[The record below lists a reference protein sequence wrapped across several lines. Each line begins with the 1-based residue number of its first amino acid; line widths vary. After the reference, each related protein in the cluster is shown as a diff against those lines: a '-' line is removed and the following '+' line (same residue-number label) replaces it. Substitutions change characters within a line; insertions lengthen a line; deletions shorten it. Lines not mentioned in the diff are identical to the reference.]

1 MQGSGPTT
9 LDLPLGTGLQLVLQG
24 PPRLEVVRRLAPP
37 LVVVARP
44 LVEVEA
50 ASARPHVPV
59 LQVRGLAPPL
69 QQRTPLVPLGAALP
83 AAAILRVWEPR
94 YRDLQFEQGSTQQ
107 AHGVEAETVLLER
120 PALQDGQDLRAL

>member
-9 LDLPLGTGLQLVLQG
+9 LDLPLGTELVLQG

-44 LVEVEA
+44 LAEVEA

-69 QQRTPLVPLGAALP
+69 RQRTPLVPLGAALP
-83 AAAILRVWEPR
+83 AAAILRVREPR

-107 AHGVEAETVLLER
+107 AHGVEVETGLLGR
-120 PALQDGQDLRAL
+120 PALLEGQGLRAL

>member
-9 LDLPLGTGLQLVLQG
+9 LDLPLGTELVLQG

-59 LQVRGLAPPL
+59 PQVRGLAPPL
-69 QQRTPLVPLGAALP
+69 RSQALQVPLGAALP
-83 AAAILRVWEPR
+83 AVAILIVRGPR
-94 YRDLQFEQGSTQQ
+94 CRDPQSEQGSTQQ
-107 AHGVEAETVLLER
+107 AHGVEVETGLLGR
-120 PALQDGQDLRAL
+120 PALQEGQGLRAL